1 MRPVTVQAG
10 ASPASSP
17 VVPLDIYLKPFEV
30 TMQCVITGV
39 VTYSVEWTNDDVFSP
54 TFDPNTANWF
64 AAAAN
69 LTAATTSQVGSL
81 TSCVTGVRVRTTAG
95 AGSVAMRITQAGLL
109 G

>member
-17 VVPLDIYLKPFEV
+17 VIPLDIYLKPFDV
-30 TMQCVITGV
+30 TMQCVVTGV
-39 VTYSVEWTNDDVFSP
+39 ITYSVEWTNDDVFSP
-54 TFDPNTANWF
+54 TFDPATANWF

-69 LTAATTSQVGSL
+69 VTGATTSQVATLQSV
-81 TSCVTGVRVRTTAG
+81 VTGLRVRTTAG
-95 AGSVAMRITQAGLL
+95 NGSVAMRVTQAGMI

>member
-17 VVPLDIYLKPFEV
+17 VVPLDLYLTPFNV
-30 TMQCVITGV
+30 TLQCIVNGV
-39 VTYSVEWTNDDVFSP
+39 ATYSVEWTNDDVFSP

-69 LTAATTSQVGSL
+69 LTGATTNQVGTL
-81 TSCVTGVRVRTTAG
+81 QAPVTAVRVRTTAG
-95 AGSVAMRITQAGLL
+95 AGSVSMRVTQAGVM